1 MREMRVTARRVGK
14 IAKLLRNIDIR
25 VATSH
30 EMPPEQHEGLRR
42 FRIILNRSEVCVLC
56 KSTFNA
62 SQTGAQLCA
71 FHPSKFVG
79 TGHRIIG
86 DYSKEPPPSTCT
98 ACNYASIATSSR
110 SSALPLPTRADK
122 MRPCARI
129 DHCTSVEA
137 LLNSPFVA
145 LPAFYLNELA
155 VAKIARIRFPRDSAI
170 IALSKLTGAVLIAK
184 PKDLLRTLFV
194 DIPHSPYPSQH
205 SVQSVYEEMCEK
217 FGLSSLERTV
227 RLARNS
233 NPAAA
238 EKDAVAY
245 AHPDAAR
252 RAQLF
257 AHGQH
262 KAAIVPMIII
272 PRVSQT
278 TPGSRGV
285 RVK

>member
-1 MREMRVTARRVGK
+1 
-14 IAKLLRNIDIR
+14 
-25 VATSH
+25 
-30 EMPPEQHEGLRR
+30 MPDEQREGLRK
-42 FRIILNRSEVCVLC
+42 FRVLLDRSEVCVLC
-56 KSTFNA
+56 KSTFSA
-62 SQTGAQLCA
+62 HQTGAQLCR
-71 FHPSKFVG
+71 FHPTQFVNA
-79 TGHRIIG
+79 GHRVVG
-86 DYSKEPPPSTCT
+86 DYTKEPPPSTCT
-98 ACNYASIATSSR
+98 VCNFESVSTSSR
-110 SSALPLPTRADK
+110 TGALPHPTRADK
-122 MRPCARI
+122 MRPCASI

-137 LLNSPFVA
+137 LLSSPFVA

-155 VAKIARIRFPRDSAI
+155 VARIARLRFPRDNVI
-170 IALSKLTGAVLIAK
+170 VALSKLTGAVLVAK

-194 DIPHSPYPSQH
+194 DIPHSPHPSEH
-205 SVQSVYEEMCEK
+205 SVQAVYEGMCDQ

-262 KAAIVPMIII
+262 KAAIVPMLII

-278 TPGSRGV
+278 TPGSRSV